1 MSKISHIG
9 IKFPF
14 NIKSIEKTFLDLD
27 VYPQDAIKSSIMHL
41 IFTPKGQRVR
51 NPEFGTNLI
60 QFIFNPNDA
69 QTWGEV
75 KSEIKESVE
84 KFVPNTVLDDIEIYE
99 MEDGKELVADIRY
112 TVKDDTFSNTYQL
125 ITKL

>member
-1 MSKISHIG
+1 MAITHYG

-27 VYPQDAIKSSIMHL
+27 TTPPDAIKSAIMHL
-41 IFTPKGQRVR
+41 IFTPKGQKIRD
-51 NPEFGTNLI
+51 PEFGTNLI
-60 QFIFNPNDA
+60 QFIFNPNDT

-75 KSEIKESVE
+75 KSDIKEAVS
-84 KFVPNTVLDDIEIYE
+84 KFVPNASLDDIEIYE
-99 MEDGKELVADIRY
+99 VDDGRGLVADIKY
-112 TVKDDTFSNTYQL
+112 SVKDSTFNNTYQL

>member
-1 MSKISHIG
+1 MAVTHYG

-14 NIKSIEKTFLDLD
+14 NVKSIEKTFLDLD
-27 VYPQDAIKSSIMHL
+27 ITAPDAIKSAIMHL
-41 IFTPKGQRVR
+41 IFTPKGQRIR

-60 QFIFNPNDA
+60 QFIFNPNDS

-75 KSEIKESVE
+75 KSEIKDTVS
-84 KFVPNTVLDDIEIYE
+84 KFIPNANIDDIEIYE
-99 MEDGKELVADIRY
+99 VNDGRGLVADIKY
-112 TVKDDTFSNTYQL
+112 SVKDDSFTNTYQL

>member
-1 MSKISHIG
+1 MAKISHIG

-14 NIKSIEKTFLDLD
+14 GIKSLEKTFLDLD
-27 VYPQDAIKSSIMHL
+27 RNPQDAIKSAIMHL

-60 QFIFNPNDA
+60 QYIFNPNDS
-69 QTWGEV
+69 QTWGEI
-75 KSEIKESVE
+75 KNEIKESVS
-84 KFVPNTVLDDIEIYE
+84 KFVPNTNLDDIEIYE
-99 MEDGKELVADIRY
+99 VDDGLGLVANIKY
-112 TVKDDTFSNTYQL
+112 TVKDNTFSNTYQL